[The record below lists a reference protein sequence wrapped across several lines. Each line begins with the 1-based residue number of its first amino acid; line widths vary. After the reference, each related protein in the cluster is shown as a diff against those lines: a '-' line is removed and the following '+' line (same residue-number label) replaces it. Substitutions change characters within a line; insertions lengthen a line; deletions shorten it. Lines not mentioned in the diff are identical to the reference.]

1 MFSRGLFFLVTQISQ
16 MTQIFLCC
24 FFFFPQISQ
33 MHTDFRPVRS
43 GISQI
48 LDLFGLGFRR
58 FWTCSVLDFADF
70 YYLCSM
76 NRKKIK
82 KKFTNLGQRML
93 RMPRTRG
100 FGVQSPTAYSFLRK
114 VVNEKGF
121 LRIYCQTHSEISS
134 SYPQDAPR
142 QKRLLFRIRTVYPNV
157 VELSASSLLKREDF
171 QQFLWNVSDDTV
183 LVVTDIN
190 LDAEYG
196 KVWLRLV
203 TDNRTVLTFNL
214 VDCGIVFFDKTKY
227 KQNFNV
233 NY

>member
-1 MFSRGLFFLVTQISQ
+1 
-16 MTQIFLCC
+16 
-24 FFFFPQISQ
+24 
-33 MHTDFRPVRS
+33 
-43 GISQI
+43 
-48 LDLFGLGFRR
+48 
-58 FWTCSVLDFADF
+58 
-70 YYLCSM
+70 M
-76 NRKKIK
+76 NRKGIK
-82 KKFTNLGQRML
+82 KKFANFGQRML

-121 LRIYCQTHSEISS
+121 LRNYRQTHSDFS
-134 SYPQDAPR
+134 SYPQDESK

-157 VELSASSLLKREDF
+157 VELSASSLLQNENF
-171 QQFLWNVSDDTV
+171 QQFLRNVSADMV

-190 LDAEYG
+190 LDAEYR

-203 TDNRTVLTFNL
+203 ADDRTVLTFNL
-214 VDCGIVFFDKTKY
+214 VDCGIVFFDKTKF

>member
-1 MFSRGLFFLVTQISQ
+1 
-16 MTQIFLCC
+16 
-24 FFFFPQISQ
+24 
-33 MHTDFRPVRS
+33 
-43 GISQI
+43 
-48 LDLFGLGFRR
+48 
-58 FWTCSVLDFADF
+58 
-70 YYLCSM
+70 
-76 NRKKIK
+76 
-82 KKFTNLGQRML
+82 ML

-121 LRIYCQTHSEISS
+121 LRNYRQTHAGIS

-190 LDAEYG
+190 LDAEF
-196 KVWLRLV
+196 KKSMVASRS
-203 TDNRTVLTFNL
+203 
-214 VDCGIVFFDKTKY
+214 
-227 KQNFNV
+227 
-233 NY
+233 

>member
-1 MFSRGLFFLVTQISQ
+1 MGKNNLKN
-16 MTQIFLCC
+16 
-24 FFFFPQISQ
+24 
-33 MHTDFRPVRS
+33 TDF
-43 GISQI
+43 
-48 LDLFGLGFRR
+48 LGKREKI
-58 FWTCSVLDFADF
+58 TSKTVKITDF

-76 NRKKIK
+76 NRKRIK
-82 KKFTNLGQRML
+82 KKFTSLGQRML

-134 SYPQDAPR
+134 SYPQDASR

-157 VELSASSLLKREDF
+157 VELSASSLLKGEDF
-171 QQFLWNVSDDTV
+171 LQFLWNVSDDTV

-190 LDAEYG
+190 LDAEYR

-203 TDNRTVLTFNL
+203 TDNRTILTFNL
-214 VDCGIVFFDKTKY
+214 VDCGIVFFDKTKF

>member
-1 MFSRGLFFLVTQISQ
+1 
-16 MTQIFLCC
+16 
-24 FFFFPQISQ
+24 
-33 MHTDFRPVRS
+33 
-43 GISQI
+43 
-48 LDLFGLGFRR
+48 
-58 FWTCSVLDFADF
+58 
-70 YYLCSM
+70 M
-76 NRKKIK
+76 NRKRIK
-82 KKFTNLGQRML
+82 KKFTSLGQRML

-121 LRIYCQTHSEISS
+121 LRNYRQTHAEISS
-134 SYPQDAPR
+134 SYPQDASK

-157 VELSASSLLKREDF
+157 VELSASSLLKGEDF

-203 TDNRTVLTFNL
+203 TDNRTILTFNL
-214 VDCGIVFFDKTKY
+214 VDCGIVFFDKTKF

>member
-1 MFSRGLFFLVTQISQ
+1 M
-16 MTQIFLCC
+16 
-24 FFFFPQISQ
+24 
-33 MHTDFRPVRS
+33 
-43 GISQI
+43 
-48 LDLFGLGFRR
+48 
-58 FWTCSVLDFADF
+58 
-70 YYLCSM
+70 
-76 NRKKIK
+76 
-82 KKFTNLGQRML
+82 KFTSLGQRML

-121 LRIYCQTHSEISS
+121 LRIYCQTHAGIS

-142 QKRLLFRIRTVYPNV
+142 QKRLLFRIRTVCPNV
-157 VELSASSLLKREDF
+157 VELSASSLLKGEDF
-171 QQFLWNVSDDTV
+171 QQFLCNVSDDTV

-190 LDAEYG
+190 LDAEYR
-196 KVWLRLV
+196 KVWLRFV
-203 TDNRTVLTFNL
+203 TDNRTILTFNL

>member
-1 MFSRGLFFLVTQISQ
+1 MVSVCYGCLVPEDSEYSHLQPILSCARWLTKRDFSESI
-16 MTQIFLCC
+16 
-24 FFFFPQISQ
+24 
-33 MHTDFRPVRS
+33 VRL
-43 GISQI
+43 I
-48 LDLFGLGFRR
+48 L
-58 FWTCSVLDFADF
+58 
-70 YYLCSM
+70 
-76 NRKKIK
+76 K
-82 KKFTNLGQRML
+82 
-93 RMPRTRG
+93 
-100 FGVQSPTAYSFLRK
+100 SPPPINYR
-114 VVNEKGF
+114 
-121 LRIYCQTHSEISS
+121 QTHAGDS

-203 TDNRTVLTFNL
+203 TDNRTILTFNL

>member
-1 MFSRGLFFLVTQISQ
+1 
-16 MTQIFLCC
+16 
-24 FFFFPQISQ
+24 
-33 MHTDFRPVRS
+33 
-43 GISQI
+43 
-48 LDLFGLGFRR
+48 
-58 FWTCSVLDFADF
+58 
-70 YYLCSM
+70 M
-76 NRKKIK
+76 NRKRIK
-82 KKFTNLGQRML
+82 KKFTSLGQRML

-134 SYPQDAPR
+134 SSYPQDASK

-157 VELSASSLLKREDF
+157 VELSASSLLKGEDF
-171 QQFLWNVSDDTV
+171 QQFLLNVSDDTV

-190 LDAEYG
+190 LDAENK

-203 TDNRTVLTFNL
+203 ADNCTVLTFDL
-214 VDCGIVFFDKTKY
+214 VDCGIVFFDKTKF

>member
-1 MFSRGLFFLVTQISQ
+1 
-16 MTQIFLCC
+16 
-24 FFFFPQISQ
+24 
-33 MHTDFRPVRS
+33 
-43 GISQI
+43 
-48 LDLFGLGFRR
+48 
-58 FWTCSVLDFADF
+58 
-70 YYLCSM
+70 M
-76 NRKKIK
+76 NRKGIK

-121 LRIYCQTHSEISS
+121 LRNYCQTHAGIS

-171 QQFLWNVSDDTV
+171 QQFLLNVSDDTV

-190 LDAEYG
+190 LDAEYR

-203 TDNRTVLTFNL
+203 TDNRTILTFNL
-214 VDCGIVFFDKTKY
+214 VDCGIVFFDKTKF

>member
-1 MFSRGLFFLVTQISQ
+1 
-16 MTQIFLCC
+16 MTQIFLAA
-24 FFFFPQISQ
+24 FSFSHRFHRFTQI
-33 MHTDFRPVRS
+33 F
-43 GISQI
+43 
-48 LDLFGLGFRR
+48 DLFGLGFHR
-58 FWTCSVLDFADF
+58 FWTCSVLDLADF

-76 NRKKIK
+76 NRKRIK
-82 KKFTNLGQRML
+82 KKFTSLGQRML

-121 LRIYCQTHSEISS
+121 LRNYRQSHSDSS
-134 SYPQDAPR
+134 SYPQDESK
-142 QKRLLFRIRTVYPNV
+142 QKRLLFRIRTVYPHV
-157 VELSASSLLKREDF
+157 VELSASSLLQSENF
-171 QQFLWNVSDDTV
+171 MQFLRNVSADTV

-190 LDAEYG
+190 LDAEYK

-203 TDNRTVLTFNL
+203 ADNCTVLTFNL
-214 VDCGIVFFDKTKY
+214 VDCGIVFFDKTKF

>member
-1 MFSRGLFFLVTQISQ
+1 
-16 MTQIFLCC
+16 MTQIF
-24 FFFFPQISQ
+24 
-33 MHTDFRPVRS
+33 
-43 GISQI
+43 
-48 LDLFGLGFRR
+48 DLFGLGFRR
-58 FWTCSVLDFADF
+58 WTQLLLPFYLFTFLLFTFISVWNFADF

-76 NRKKIK
+76 NRKRIK

-121 LRIYCQTHSEISS
+121 LRNYRQSHSDFS
-134 SYPQDAPR
+134 SYPQDESK

-190 LDAEYG
+190 LDAEYR

-203 TDNRTVLTFNL
+203 ADDRTVLTFNL
-214 VDCGIVFFDKTKY
+214 VDCGIVFFDKTKF

>member
-1 MFSRGLFFLVTQISQ
+1 
-16 MTQIFLCC
+16 
-24 FFFFPQISQ
+24 
-33 MHTDFRPVRS
+33 
-43 GISQI
+43 
-48 LDLFGLGFRR
+48 
-58 FWTCSVLDFADF
+58 
-70 YYLCSM
+70 
-76 NRKKIK
+76 
-82 KKFTNLGQRML
+82 ML

-157 VELSASSLLKREDF
+157 VELSASSLLQREDF
-171 QQFLWNVSDDTV
+171 QQFLLNVSDDTV

-190 LDAEYG
+190 LDAEYK

-203 TDNRTVLTFNL
+203 ADNCTVLTFDL
-214 VDCGIVFFDKTKY
+214 VDCGIVFFDKTKF